1 MRGTDEGGKTLTNM
15 IKLVRTHKENLLL
28 YDQIS
33 KLDRWHVLSPM
44 VQLIIITNIFE
55 KVSFAD
61 MRSITHIDRTTIR
74 ENLQKLLDLGSLDG
88 EWKKSEKT
96 KTWEIYYSVSYNSRR
111 FADNLLIELV
121 KGLDK

>member
-1 MRGTDEGGKTLTNM
+1 MHGTGEGGKTLTNM

>member
-1 MRGTDEGGKTLTNM
+1 MHGTGEGGKTLTN
-15 IKLVRTHKENLLL
+15 IVRTPKENLLL

-44 VQLIIITNIFE
+44 VQLVIVVNIFE

-61 MRSITHIDRTTIR
+61 MRSTTHIDRLIIR
-74 ENLQKLLDLGSLDG
+74 DNLQKLLDLGSLAG

-96 KTWEIYYSVSYNSRR
+96 KVWEMYYSVSYNSRR

-121 KGLDK
+121 KGLDE

>member
-1 MRGTDEGGKTLTNM
+1 MHGTGEGDKTLTNM

-33 KLDRWHVLSPM
+33 KLARWHILSPM
-44 VQLIIITNIFE
+44 TQLIIVVTIFE

-74 ENLQKLLDLGSLDG
+74 SNLQKLLDLGSLDY

-96 KTWEIYYSVSYNSRR
+96 KTWEMYYFVSYNSRI
-111 FADNLLIELV
+111 FSDNLLIELV
-121 KGLDK
+121 KGLDE

>member
-1 MRGTDEGGKTLTNM
+1 MHGTGEGGKTLTNM

-61 MRSITHIDRTTIR
+61 IRSITHIDRTTIR
-74 ENLQKLLDLGSLDG
+74 ANLQKLFDLGSLDG

-96 KTWEIYYSVSYNSRR
+96 KTWEMYYSVSYNSRR

-121 KGLDK
+121 KGLDE

>member
-1 MRGTDEGGKTLTNM
+1 MHGTGEGGKTLTNM

-33 KLDRWHVLSPM
+33 KLARWHVLSPTT
-44 VQLIIITNIFE
+44 QLMIVVTIFE

-96 KTWEIYYSVSYNSRR
+96 KVWEMYYSVSYNSRI
-111 FADNLLIELV
+111 FSDNLLIELV
-121 KGLDK
+121 KGLDE

>member
-61 MRSITHIDRTTIR
+61 IRSITHIDRTTIR
-74 ENLQKLLDLGSLDG
+74 ANLQKLLDLGSLDG

-96 KTWEIYYSVSYNSRR
+96 KTWEIYYSVSYDSRR

-121 KGLDK
+121 KGLDE

>member
-1 MRGTDEGGKTLTNM
+1 MHGTGEGGKTLTNM

-61 MRSITHIDRTTIR
+61 IRSITHIDRTTIR
-74 ENLQKLLDLGSLDG
+74 ANLQKLLDLGSLDG

-121 KGLDK
+121 KGLDE

>member
-1 MRGTDEGGKTLTNM
+1 MHGTGEGGKTLTNM

-44 VQLIIITNIFE
+44 VQLIITVNIFE

-74 ENLQKLLDLGSLDG
+74 TNLQKLFDLGSLDG

-96 KTWEIYYSVSYNSRR
+96 KTWEIYYSVSYNSKI

-121 KGLDK
+121 KGLNE

>member
-1 MRGTDEGGKTLTNM
+1 MHGTGEGGKTLTNM

-61 MRSITHIDRTTIR
+61 IRSITHIDRTTIR
-74 ENLQKLLDLGSLDG
+74 ANLQKLFDLGSLDG

-121 KGLDK
+121 KGLDE

>member
-1 MRGTDEGGKTLTNM
+1 MHGTGEGGKTLT
-15 IKLVRTHKENLLL
+15 KLVRTHKENLLL

-44 VQLIIITNIFE
+44 VQLVIVVNIFE

-74 ENLQKLLDLGSLDG
+74 ANLQKLLDLGSLDG

-96 KTWEIYYSVSYNSRR
+96 KVWEMYYSVSYNSRR

-121 KGLDK
+121 KGLDE

>member
-1 MRGTDEGGKTLTNM
+1 MRGTGEGGKTLTNM
-15 IKLVRTHKENLLL
+15 IKLIRTHKENLLL

-44 VQLIIITNIFE
+44 VQLIITVNIFE

-61 MRSITHIDRTTIR
+61 IRSITHIDRTTIR
-74 ENLQKLLDLGSLDG
+74 ANLQKLFDLGSLDG
-88 EWKKSEKT
+88 KWKKSEKT
-96 KTWEIYYSVSYNSRR
+96 KTWEIYYSVSYNSKI

-121 KGLDK
+121 KGLNE

>member
-61 MRSITHIDRTTIR
+61 IRSITHIDRTTIR
-74 ENLQKLLDLGSLDG
+74 ANLQKLFDLGSLDG

-96 KTWEIYYSVSYNSRR
+96 KTWEIYYSVNYDSKI
-111 FADNLLIELV
+111 FADNLLIELI

>member
-1 MRGTDEGGKTLTNM
+1 MRGTGEGGKTLTNM

-44 VQLIIITNIFE
+44 VQLIITVNIFE

-61 MRSITHIDRTTIR
+61 IRSITHIDRTTIR
-74 ENLQKLLDLGSLDG
+74 ANLQKLFDLGSLDG
-88 EWKKSEKT
+88 KWKKSENT
-96 KTWEIYYSVSYNSRR
+96 KTWEIYYSVSYNSKI

-121 KGLDK
+121 KGLNE

>member
-1 MRGTDEGGKTLTNM
+1 MHGTGEGGKTLTNM

-33 KLDRWHVLSPM
+33 KLARWHILSPM
-44 VQLIIITNIFE
+44 TQLIIVVTIFE

-74 ENLQKLLDLGSLDG
+74 SNLQKLLDLGSLDY

-96 KTWEIYYSVSYNSRR
+96 KTWEMYYFVSYNSRI
-111 FADNLLIELV
+111 FSDNLLIELV
-121 KGLDK
+121 KGLDE

>member
-1 MRGTDEGGKTLTNM
+1 MHGTGEGGKTLTN
-15 IKLVRTHKENLLL
+15 IVRTHKENLLL

-61 MRSITHIDRTTIR
+61 IRSITHIDRTTIR
-74 ENLQKLLDLGSLDG
+74 ANLQKLLDLGSLDG

-121 KGLDK
+121 KGLDE

>member
-1 MRGTDEGGKTLTNM
+1 MHGTGEGGKTLTN
-15 IKLVRTHKENLLL
+15 IVRTPKENLLL

-33 KLDRWHVLSPM
+33 KLARWHILSPM
-44 VQLIIITNIFE
+44 TQLIIVVTIFE

-74 ENLQKLLDLGSLDG
+74 SNLQKLLDLGSLDY

-96 KTWEIYYSVSYNSRR
+96 KTWEMYYFVSYNSRI
-111 FADNLLIELV
+111 FSDNLLIELV
-121 KGLDK
+121 KGLDE

>member
-1 MRGTDEGGKTLTNM
+1 MHGTGEGGKTLTNM

-33 KLDRWHVLSPM
+33 KLDRWHVLSPTT
-44 VQLIIITNIFE
+44 QLMIVVTIFE

-61 MRSITHIDRTTIR
+61 MRSITHIDRLIIR
-74 ENLQKLLDLGSLDG
+74 DNLQKLLDLGSLAG

-121 KGLDK
+121 KGLDE

>member
-1 MRGTDEGGKTLTNM
+1 MRGTGEGGKTLTNM

-44 VQLIIITNIFE
+44 VQLIITVNIFE

-61 MRSITHIDRTTIR
+61 IRSITHIDRTTIR
-74 ENLQKLLDLGSLDG
+74 ANLQKLFDLGSLDG

-96 KTWEIYYSVSYNSRR
+96 KTWEIYYSVSYNSKI

-121 KGLDK
+121 KGLNE

>member
-1 MRGTDEGGKTLTNM
+1 MHGTGEGGKTLTN
-15 IKLVRTHKENLLL
+15 IVRTHKENLLL

-61 MRSITHIDRTTIR
+61 IRSITHIDRTTIR
-74 ENLQKLLDLGSLDG
+74 ANLQKLLDLGSLDG

-96 KTWEIYYSVSYNSRR
+96 KVWEMYYSVSYNSRI
-111 FADNLLIELV
+111 FSDNLLIELV
-121 KGLDK
+121 KGLDE

>member
-1 MRGTDEGGKTLTNM
+1 MHGTGEGGKTLTN
-15 IKLVRTHKENLLL
+15 IVRTPKENLLL

-61 MRSITHIDRTTIR
+61 IRSITHIDRTTIR
-74 ENLQKLLDLGSLDG
+74 ANLQKSLDLGSLDG

-121 KGLDK
+121 KGLDE

>member
-1 MRGTDEGGKTLTNM
+1 MRGTGEGGKALTNM

-44 VQLIIITNIFE
+44 VQLIITVNIFE

-61 MRSITHIDRTTIR
+61 IRSITHIDRTTIR
-74 ENLQKLLDLGSLDG
+74 ANLQKLLDLGSLDG

-96 KTWEIYYSVSYNSRR
+96 KTWEIYYSVSYNSKI
-111 FADNLLIELV
+111 FANNLLIELV
-121 KGLDK
+121 KGLNE

>member
-1 MRGTDEGGKTLTNM
+1 MRGTGEGGKTLTNM
-15 IKLVRTHKENLLL
+15 IKLVRTHKENLSL
-28 YDQIS
+28 YDRIS

-44 VQLIIITNIFE
+44 TQLIIVVTIFK

-96 KTWEIYYSVSYNSRR
+96 KTWEIYYSVSYNSRI
-111 FADNLLIELV
+111 FTDNLLIELV

>member
-1 MRGTDEGGKTLTNM
+1 MRGTGEGGKTLTNM

-121 KGLDK
+121 KGLDE

>member
-1 MRGTDEGGKTLTNM
+1 MHGTGEGGKTLTNM

-88 EWKKSEKT
+88 KWKKSEKT

>member
-1 MRGTDEGGKTLTNM
+1 MHGTGEGGKTLTN
-15 IKLVRTHKENLLL
+15 IVRTPKENLLL

-61 MRSITHIDRTTIR
+61 IRSITHIDRTTIR
-74 ENLQKLLDLGSLDG
+74 ANLQKLFDLGSLDG

-121 KGLDK
+121 KGLDE

>member
-1 MRGTDEGGKTLTNM
+1 MHGTGEGGKTLTN
-15 IKLVRTHKENLLL
+15 IVRTHKENLLL

-61 MRSITHIDRTTIR
+61 IRSITHIDRTTIR
-74 ENLQKLLDLGSLDG
+74 ANLQKLLDLGSLAG

-96 KTWEIYYSVSYNSRR
+96 KVWEMYYSVSYNSRI
-111 FADNLLIELV
+111 FSDNLLIELV
-121 KGLDK
+121 KGLDE

>member
-1 MRGTDEGGKTLTNM
+1 MHGTGEGGKTLTNM

-28 YDQIS
+28 YDRIS

-96 KTWEIYYSVSYNSRR
+96 KVWEMYYSVSYNSRR

-121 KGLDK
+121 KGLDE

>member
-1 MRGTDEGGKTLTNM
+1 MHGTGEGGKTLTNM

-33 KLDRWHVLSPM
+33 KLARWHILSPM
-44 VQLIIITNIFE
+44 TQLIIVVTIFE

-61 MRSITHIDRTTIR
+61 RRSITHIDRTTIR
-74 ENLQKLLDLGSLDG
+74 SNLQKLLDLGSLDY

-96 KTWEIYYSVSYNSRR
+96 KTWEMYYFVSYNSRI
-111 FADNLLIELV
+111 FSDNLLIELV
-121 KGLDK
+121 KGLDE

>member
-1 MRGTDEGGKTLTNM
+1 MHGTGEGGKTLTN
-15 IKLVRTHKENLLL
+15 IVRTHKENLLL

-44 VQLIIITNIFE
+44 VQLVIVVNIFE

-74 ENLQKLLDLGSLDG
+74 ENLKKLLDLGSLDG

-96 KTWEIYYSVSYNSRR
+96 KTWEMYYFVSYNSRI
-111 FADNLLIELV
+111 FSDNLLIELV
-121 KGLDK
+121 KGLDE

>member
-1 MRGTDEGGKTLTNM
+1 MRGTGEGGKTLTNM

-44 VQLIIITNIFE
+44 VQLIITVNIFE

-61 MRSITHIDRTTIR
+61 IRSITHIDRTTIR
-74 ENLQKLLDLGSLDG
+74 ANLQKLFDLGSLDG
-88 EWKKSEKT
+88 KWKKSEKT
-96 KTWEIYYSVSYNSRR
+96 KTWEIYYSVSYNSKI

-121 KGLDK
+121 KGLNE

>member
-1 MRGTDEGGKTLTNM
+1 MHGTGEGGKTLTNM

-33 KLDRWHVLSPM
+33 KLARWHILSPM
-44 VQLIIITNIFE
+44 VQLIITVNIYE

-61 MRSITHIDRTTIR
+61 IRSIMHINRTTIR
-74 ENLQKLLDLGSLDG
+74 SNLQKLLDLGSLDY

-96 KTWEIYYSVSYNSRR
+96 KTWEMYYFVSYNSRI
-111 FADNLLIELV
+111 FSDNLLIELV
-121 KGLDK
+121 KGLDE